1 MKVIF
6 IKDVKGQGRRGELK
20 DVSDGYARNFLI
32 PRKLAFE
39 ATPAAIEEVKRREAH
54 LEKQRKEEMAEAE
67 ALSRRLEK
75 LSVEIKGN
83 SGQGG
88 KLFGA
93 ITNQEIAEA
102 LESQHGIVIEKN
114 KLEQPEPIKRHGSY
128 SIKAKLGYGVSA
140 DFILVVSENE
150 QE

>member
-6 IKDVKGQGRRGELK
+6 IKDVKGQGRRGDLK
-20 DVSDGYARNFLI
+20 EVSDGYARNFLI

-93 ITNQEIAEA
+93 ITN
-102 LESQHGIVIEKN
+102 HK
-114 KLEQPEPIKRHGSY
+114 
-128 SIKAKLGYGVSA
+128 
-140 DFILVVSENE
+140 
-150 QE
+150 

>member
-6 IKDVKGQGRRGELK
+6 IKDVKGQGKKGELK
-20 DVSDGYARNFLI
+20 EVSDGYARNFLL
-32 PRKLAFE
+32 PKKLAFE
-39 ATPAAIEEVKRREAH
+39 ATPAAIEEVKRKEAH
-54 LEKQRKEEMAEAE
+54 LEKLRKEEKAEAE
-67 ALSRRLEK
+67 SLSVRLEK

-114 KLEQPEPIKRHGSY
+114 KIEQPEPIKRHGIY
-128 SIKAKLGYGVSA
+128 KVKAKLGYGISA
-140 DFILVVSENE
+140 DFTLVVSESK
-150 QE
+150 

>member
-114 KLEQPEPIKRHGSY
+114 KLEQPGPIKRHGSY
-128 SIKAKLGYGVSA
+128 SIKAKLSYGVSA

>member
-6 IKDVKGQGRRGELK
+6 IKDVKGQGKKGELK
-20 DVSDGYARNFLI
+20 EVSDGYARNFLL
-32 PRKLAFE
+32 PKKLAFE
-39 ATPAAIEEVKRREAH
+39 ATPAAIEEVKRKEAH
-54 LEKQRKEEMAEAE
+54 LEKLRKEEKAEAE
-67 ALSRRLEK
+67 SLSVRLEK

-114 KLEQPEPIKRHGSY
+114 KIEQPETIKRHGTY

-140 DFILVVSENE
+140 DFTLIVSEN
-150 QE
+150 Q